1 MSHKTANQNYF
12 IKDNVII
19 FHVDKYFNTKGR
31 KMSFKYSIGE
41 NSKLVDETIK
51 KLSDENVIERIW
63 KKDHTVWS
71 NDPTEI
77 SNRLGWL
84 DSVEVTSRS
93 VYEIKDFV
101 DEARDSGFT
110 HALLMGMGGSSLA
123 PEVFRLTF
131 GVKEGYLDLAV
142 LDSTHPKVIMD
153 YAKKFN
159 PATTLYIVSTKS
171 GGTIETFSFMKFFYN
186 YVLHILGKEEV
197 GKHFVAITDPGSGLQ
212 TVAQELNFRKIF
224 LNDPNI
230 GGRFSALSLF
240 GIVPAALVGV
250 DVEKLLSIA
259 KEETL
264 NCKKSGKAVSENIA
278 AVIGVLI
285 GVLGKQGIDKLT
297 YIISPKFSH
306 IGAWIEQLIAESTGK
321 VGKGI
326 LPVNLESIELP
337 EYYSKDRLFVY
348 IKLKDDKTYDEK
360 VEKLKSANFP
370 FLELELEHI
379 LELGKQFFL
388 WEFATAVSGW
398 VMRIQPYDQPN
409 VEQAKIVARKMM
421 KEYQEKGKLPE
432 QTPVL
437 EEKGIKVFG
446 DVKSKS
452 IDKVLESFLSDCKA
466 GKNYVSIQA
475 YLTPNKETT
484 EALQKLRT
492 SIQKKYKVA
501 TTLGFGPRFLHS
513 TGQLHKGDSG
523 NGYFIQFTSTIEED
537 LPIPENPGEESTAIT
552 FGILIKA
559 QALGD
564 RQALIDNKRKVVTID
579 FGNDIQS
586 SLNYLLV

>member
-1 MSHKTANQNYF
+1 
-12 IKDNVII
+12 
-19 FHVDKYFNTKGR
+19 
-31 KMSFKYSIGE
+31 MSFKYSIGE
-41 NSKLVDETIK
+41 NSKLIDETIK
-51 KLSDENVIERIW
+51 KLGEENVVERIW

-84 DSVEVTSRS
+84 DSVDVTGKS
-93 VYEIKDFV
+93 VKEINEFV
-101 DEARDSGFT
+101 DEVKLAGFT

-142 LDSTHPKVIMD
+142 IDSTHPEVVMD
-153 YAKKFN
+153 YAKKLN
-159 PATTLYIVSTKS
+159 PSTTLYIVSTKS
-171 GGTIETFSFMKFFYN
+171 GGTVETFSFMKFFYN
-186 YVLHILGKEEV
+186 YVLHILGREEV

-212 TVAQELNFRKIF
+212 KVAEELNFRKIF

-250 DVEKLLSIA
+250 DIEKFLSLA
-259 KEETL
+259 KNETI
-264 NCKKSGKAVSENIA
+264 NCKKSGKEVYSNTA
-278 AVIGVLI
+278 AVIGAII
-285 GVLGKQGIDKLT
+285 GVLGKKGIDKLT
-297 YIISPKFSH
+297 YIISPKFSY

-326 LPVNLESIELP
+326 LPVDLESIETP
-337 EYYSKDRLFVY
+337 EYYSNDRLFVY
-348 IKLKDDKTYDEK
+348 IKLKDDSTYNSK

-370 FLELELEHI
+370 ILELELEHE
-379 LELGKQFFL
+379 LYLGKQFFL
-388 WEFATAVSGW
+388 WEFATAVTGW
-398 VMRIQPYDQPN
+398 VMQIQPYDQPN

-421 KEYQEKGKLPE
+421 NAYQDTGKLPE
-432 QTPVL
+432 LIPAI
-437 EEKGIKVFG
+437 EEKGIKVYG
-446 DVKSKS
+446 DFKTNS
-452 IDKVLESFLSDCKA
+452 IDKVLSAFLSDIKS

-475 YLTPNKETT
+475 YLTPNKEIT

-492 SIQKKYKVA
+492 LIQKKYKVA

-513 TGQLHKGDSG
+513 TGQLHKGDAG
-523 NGYFIQFTSTIEED
+523 NGYFIQFTSDIEED
-537 LPIPENPGEESTAIT
+537 LPIPENPGEEKTSIT

-564 RQALIDNKRKVVTID
+564 RQALVDNKRKVITID
-579 FGNDIQS
+579 LGSNVIE
-586 SLNYLLV
+586 SLEKITL

>member
-1 MSHKTANQNYF
+1 
-12 IKDNVII
+12 
-19 FHVDKYFNTKGR
+19 
-31 KMSFKYSIGE
+31 MSFKYSVGE
-41 NSKLVDETIK
+41 NSKLVDEIIK
-51 KLSDENVIERIW
+51 KLNDENVVERIW

-84 DSVEVTSRS
+84 DSVDVTGKS
-93 VYEIKDFV
+93 VKEIKKFV
-101 DEARDSGFT
+101 EEVREAGFT

-142 LDSTHPKVIMD
+142 LDSTHPEVVMN

-159 PATTLYIVSTKS
+159 SATTLYIVSTKS
-171 GGTIETFSFMKFFYN
+171 GGTVETFSFMKFFYN
-186 YVLHILGKEEV
+186 YVLHVLGKDEA

-212 TVAQELNFRKIF
+212 KVAEELNFRKIF

-240 GIVPAALVGV
+240 GIVPAALIGV
-250 DVEKLLSIA
+250 DIEKFLSLA
-259 KEETL
+259 KNETI
-264 NCKKSGKAVSENIA
+264 NCKKSGKEVYSNTA
-278 AVIGVLI
+278 AVIGAII
-285 GVLGKQGIDKLT
+285 GALGKKGIDKLT
-297 YIISPKFSH
+297 YIISPKFSY

-326 LPVNLESIELP
+326 LPVDLESIESP
-337 EYYSKDRLFVY
+337 EYYSNDRLFVY
-348 IKLKDDKTYDEK
+348 IKLKDDSTYDSK
-360 VEKLKSANFP
+360 VEKIKSANFP
-370 FLELELEHI
+370 LLELELEHE
-379 LELGKQFFL
+379 LGLGKQFFL
-388 WEFATAVSGW
+388 WEFATAVTGW
-398 VMRIQPYDQPN
+398 VMQIQPYDQPN
-409 VEQAKIVARKMM
+409 VEQAKIVARQMM
-421 KEYQEKGKLPE
+421 NAYQETGKLPE
-432 QTPVL
+432 L
-437 EEKGIKVFG
+437 ISAIEENGIKAYG
-446 DVKSKS
+446 DFKTNS
-452 IDKVLESFLSDCKA
+452 INKVLSAFLSDCKS

-484 EALQKLRT
+484 VALQKLRT
-492 SIQKKYKVA
+492 TIQKKYKVA

-513 TGQLHKGDSG
+513 TGQLHKGDAG

-537 LPIPENPGEESTAIT
+537 LPIPENPGAESTAIT

-564 RQALIDNKRKVVTID
+564 RQALIDNKRKVITID
-579 FGNDIQS
+579 LGDDVLK
-586 SLNYLLV
+586 SLSILTV

>member
-1 MSHKTANQNYF
+1 MSHKTANQNYC
-12 IKDNVII
+12 IKDYVII
-19 FHVDKYFNTKGR
+19 FLIDNFFYTKGL
-31 KMSFKYSIGE
+31 KMSFKYSVGE

-51 KLSDENVIERIW
+51 KLNDENVVERIW

-84 DSVEVTSRS
+84 DSVDVTGKS
-93 VYEIKDFV
+93 VKEINEFV
-101 DEARDSGFT
+101 DEVRSAGFT

-131 GVKEGYLDLAV
+131 GVKEGYLDLSV
-142 LDSTHPKVIMD
+142 LDSTHPEVLMD

-171 GGTIETFSFMKFFYN
+171 GGTVETFSFMKFFYN
-186 YVLHILGKEEV
+186 YVLHILGKEEA

-212 TVAQELNFRKIF
+212 KIAEELKFRKIF

-250 DVEKLLSIA
+250 DIEKFLSLA
-259 KEETL
+259 KDETL
-264 NCKKSGKAVSENIA
+264 NCKNSGKEISKNVA
-278 AVIGVLI
+278 AISGAIIGA
-285 GVLGKQGIDKLT
+285 LGKKGIDKLT
-297 YIISPKFSH
+297 YIISPKFSY
-306 IGAWIEQLIAESTGK
+306 IGAWIEQLVAESTGK
-321 VGKGI
+321 IGKGI
-326 LPVNLESIELP
+326 LPVDLESIETP
-337 EYYSKDRLFVY
+337 DFYSSDRLFVY
-348 IKLKDDKTYDEK
+348 IKLNDDATYDDK
-360 VEKLKSANFP
+360 VEKIKSASFP
-370 FLELELEHI
+370 ILELELDSI
-379 LELGKQFFL
+379 YDLGRQFFL
-388 WEFATAVSGW
+388 WEFATAVTGG
-398 VMRIQPYDQPN
+398 VMQIQPYDQPN

-421 KEYQEKGKLPE
+421 NAYQEKGKLPE
-432 QTPVL
+432 LTPAF
-437 EEKGIKVFG
+437 EEKGIKVYG

-452 IDKVLESFLSDCKA
+452 IDKVLESFLADCKS
-466 GKNYVSIQA
+466 GKSYVAIQA
-475 YLTPNKETT
+475 YLNPTKETT
-484 EALQKLRT
+484 DALQKLRT
-492 SIQKKYKVA
+492 LIQKKYKVA

-513 TGQLHKGDSG
+513 TGQLHKGDAG
-523 NGYFIQFTSTIEED
+523 NGYFIQFTSSIEED

-564 RQALIDNKRKVVTID
+564 RQALIDNKRKVITID
-579 FGNDIQS
+579 LGS
-586 SLNYLLV
+586 RCY